1 MGRAEGR
8 EAPVKVS
15 DRAPAHPPH
24 LEWGLLSQW
33 GSLVLDPRLS
43 DPWARSLGGARE
55 AQLLCASRSCPG
67 VTTLP
72 CCLPPKPTGTGQGEG
87 QAQASGQQG
96 LCQCPERFSRG
107 LQVGLSPGSWKSAPE
122 RGSRDVRSLV
132 HSVTHPEFLCSFVPP
147 AGAAEG

>member
-43 DPWARSLGGARE
+43 DPWARS
-55 AQLLCASRSCPG
+55 
-67 VTTLP
+67 
-72 CCLPPKPTGTGQGEG
+72 
-87 QAQASGQQG
+87 
-96 LCQCPERFSRG
+96 
-107 LQVGLSPGSWKSAPE
+107 
-122 RGSRDVRSLV
+122 
-132 HSVTHPEFLCSFVPP
+132 
-147 AGAAEG
+147 